1 VGLHQRSLRRCWKT
15 SSNIVQS
22 RVDAI
27 VEQVLAD
34 NQRMMDQRMRDEFE
48 RLAQV
53 LAGRMWREV
62 TAQCQEE
69 LAVSIRSAVTKALKD
84 LG

>member
-1 VGLHQRSLRRCWKT
+1 
-15 SSNIVQS
+15 
-22 RVDAI
+22 
-27 VEQVLAD
+27 
-34 NQRMMDQRMRDEFE
+34 
-48 RLAQV
+48 
-53 LAGRMWREV
+53 MWREV